1 MTKHSMYDGPFTG
14 GKDEDRVAHDIVEK
28 EAWLRSFGMAPYTSP
43 SDYNISKVNKKRA
56 ESLKKTNSMFS
67 SPPAARIV
75 LTEDAAQNLPACEKI
90 PGVLSAGFKHHLEGL
105 KQDCLTSVNWNGA
118 CSQVSY
124 AIKQHTIGKVVIL
137 GSASIFSHTGEYIF
151 WQHEMGFVLAIFELA
166 KQQAQ
171 SKKTRTPKLYFQDP
185 SFCAADHRLLQD
197 LGGQVIQDPEAFM
210 RYIDEKTLVFA
221 KCPPLTMYFQDL
233 LQTRPAVCISA
244 DLKQTIDGAL
254 YLQSKYSDFP
264 PNFDIRGTA
273 EAFMIG
279 RQKAELHQ
287 AMHHLYPSI
296 PDRGLDNF
304 LVNMWVYWQ
313 GEKVDATREA
323 KKVGKLGNKAKKWL
337 ESL

>member
-1 MTKHSMYDGPFTG
+1 MYDGPFTG
-14 GKDEDRVAHDIVEK
+14 GKDEDRVAQDIVEK
-28 EAWLRSFGMAPYTSP
+28 EARLRSFGMAPYTSP

-56 ESLKKTNSMFS
+56 ESLKKTN
-67 SPPAARIV
+67 
-75 LTEDAAQNLPACEKI
+75 TCEKI

-105 KQDCLTSVNWNGA
+105 KQDCLTSVNWSGA

-124 AIKQHTIGKVVIL
+124 AIKQHTIDKVVIL
-137 GSASIFSHTGEYIF
+137 GSASIFSHTSEYVF

-233 LQTRPAVCISA
+233 LQTRPA

-273 EAFMIG
+273 ESFMIG